1 MRVFGPLRI
10 SFETSYSVF
19 VADLAN
25 TLHIPA
31 NNIDL
36 SLVTWKPHKKT
47 AAVVMPLGD
56 ENGFLACMS
65 QIQQAT
71 CSSPAQI
78 ISINVSKLKL
88 VCFLLYS
95 YSFN

>member
-1 MRVFGPLRI
+1 MRVFGSLRI
-10 SFETSYSVF
+10 SFETFYSVF

-25 TLHIPA
+25 TLHTPA

-36 SLVTWKPHKKT
+36 SLITWKPHKKT
-47 AAVVMPLGD
+47 AAVAIPLGD

-71 CSSPAQI
+71 HSSSAQI
-78 ISINVSKLKL
+78 ISINVSELKL